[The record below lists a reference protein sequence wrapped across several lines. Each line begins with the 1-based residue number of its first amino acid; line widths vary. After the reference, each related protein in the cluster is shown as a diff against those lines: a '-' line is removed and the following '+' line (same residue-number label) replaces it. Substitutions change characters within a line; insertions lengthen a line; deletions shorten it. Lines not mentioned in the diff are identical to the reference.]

1 MPQNIDYDLFT
12 THSPQRVGESAKNTR
27 RAPAPAAA
35 EVPRLITKKWLYNYY
50 DLSRPGGRCRCDQL
64 YKKVLTPA
72 VLSQIGRT
80 EQDVRR
86 KDVKYFDAVTS
97 RRLCEILG
105 IE

>member
-12 THSPQRVGESAKNTR
+12 AQLPQRVGESAKNTR

-64 YKKVLTPA
+64 YKKVLTPS

-80 EQDVRR
+80 EEDVRQR
-86 KDVKYFDAVTS
+86 SVKYFDAVTS
-97 RRLCEILG
+97 RHLCRILG

>member
-1 MPQNIDYDLFT
+1 MPQNIDSDLFT
-12 THSPQRVGESAKNTR
+12 AYSTQRVGESAKTTY
-27 RAPAPAAA
+27 RAPVAGTS
-35 EVPRLITKKWLYNYY
+35 EVPKLITKKWLYNYY
-50 DLSRPGGRCRCDQL
+50 DLERPGGRCRCDQL
-64 YKKVLTPA
+64 YKKVLTPE

-105 IE
+105 IT